1 MFDHVTIRVRDRDA
15 SERFY
20 DTVLAELGIDRTYRT
35 RWFSEWNDFSLAG
48 AEDEHPVT
56 QRLHIGFVASSAGR
70 GGEFLRGGGRPRH
83 RPRRGARPPPPDGF
97 VASSAGRVDEFWRA
111 GVDAGYASD
120 GEPGPRPQYG
130 PDYYGGFLLDPDG
143 NSAEAVHHD
152 TLRRGGNIDHLWIR
166 VADVA
171 AAKRFYE
178 IIAPH
183 AGIRLRT
190 DMPDRAQF
198 AGPSGSF
205 SVVRGTR
212 TENVHMAFGTDDDRA
227 VHGFHEAATGAG
239 HRSAGEPG
247 ERPRY
252 HPGYYAAYVLDPDG
266 NNIELV
272 TPHRR

>member
-70 GGEFLRGGGRPRH
+70 
-83 RPRRGARPPPPDGF
+83 
-97 VASSAGRVDEFWRA
+97 VDEFWRA

-130 PDYYGGFLLDPDG
+130 PDYYGAFLLDPDG
-143 NSAEAVHHD
+143 NSAEAVTHD
-152 TLRRGGNIDHLWIR
+152 TPRTGMIDHLWIR

-171 AAKRFYE
+171 AARRFYE
-178 IIAPH
+178 TIAPH
-183 AGIRLRT
+183 AGIRLNDDT
-190 DMPDRAQF
+190 PDRAQF
-198 AGPSGSF
+198 LVGADALGGSF
-205 SVVRGTR
+205 SLVSGDVPTA
-212 TENVHMAFGTDDDRA
+212 NLHIAFAASEDAA
-227 VHGFHEAATGAG
+227 VDAFHGAAVAAG
-239 HRSAGEPG
+239 
-247 ERPRY
+247 
-252 HPGYYAAYVLDPDG
+252 
-266 NNIELV
+266 
-272 TPHRR
+272 